1 MPGAGTHTTII
12 QRPGKLAKE
21 DPDAPAFL
29 TDPDLT
35 ANWASHDS
43 AGALQSRPAILGA
56 MGPDVFCVRLDYGDP
71 ERNSENIILKPAGTF
86 RATGTLTSGINSII
100 DRTLGT
106 LTGGIWDDIQQV
118 FAEAAR
124 QGVLVHI
131 SDLFTGPWTSLFDA
145 VNNRHVAR
153 NDDIMD
159 PVIF

>member
-1 MPGAGTHTTII
+1 MPGAGTHHHHSAPPEAGERGSGRSGVPNGPGPGCELGQPR
-12 QRPGKLAKE
+12 QRWRP
-21 DPDAPAFL
+21 
-29 TDPDLT
+29 
-35 ANWASHDS
+35 
-43 AGALQSRPAILGA
+43 QSRPAILGA
-56 MGPDVFCVRLDYGDP
+56 TGPDVFCVSLDYGDP
-71 ERNSENIILKPAGTF
+71 ERNSEIIILKPAGTF

-106 LTGGIWDDIQQV
+106 LTDGIWDDIQQV

-131 SDLFTGPWTSLFDA
+131 SGLFTGPWTSLFDA
-145 VNNRHVAR
+145 VNDRHVAR